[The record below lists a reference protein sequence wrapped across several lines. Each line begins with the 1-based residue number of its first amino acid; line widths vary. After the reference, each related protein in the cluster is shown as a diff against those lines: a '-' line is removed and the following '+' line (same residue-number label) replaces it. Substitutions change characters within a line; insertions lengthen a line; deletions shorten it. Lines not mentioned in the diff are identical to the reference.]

1 MLSKCKTLKIIIM
14 TTIDCSKVFR
24 IQIYNYMISIQTIPI
39 IRFKYLYPKKYKL
52 YLTL

>member
-14 TTIDCSKVFR
+14 TTVDCSKVFR
-24 IQIYNYMISIQTIPI
+24 IQLYDFNTYYIPI